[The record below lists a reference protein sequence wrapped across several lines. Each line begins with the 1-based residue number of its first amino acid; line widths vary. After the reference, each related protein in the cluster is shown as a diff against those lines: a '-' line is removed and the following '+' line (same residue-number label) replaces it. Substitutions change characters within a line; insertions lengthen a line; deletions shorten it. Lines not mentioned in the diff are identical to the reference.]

1 MKLTL
6 VTFELYLPGSG
17 SLKDKR
23 RVIRSL
29 KERIRNRLNVSVAEV
44 SRQEKWQRALLA
56 VAWVLADGS
65 GIDKTLNTLDR
76 IIEMRGDL
84 QVLRTERLDY

>member
-1 MKLTL
+1 MRLTL

-44 SRQEKWQRALLA
+44 DHQEKWQRALLA
-56 VAWVLADGS
+56 VAWVSADGS
-65 GIDKTLNTLDR
+65 GIDKTLNILDGL
-76 IIEMRGDL
+76 IEMRGDL

>member
-1 MKLTL
+1 MRLTL

-23 RVIRSL
+23 RVIKSL

-56 VAWVLADGS
+56 VAWVSADGS
-65 GIDKTLNTLDR
+65 GIDKTLNTLDGL
-76 IIEMRGDL
+76 IEMRGDL

>member
-1 MKLTL
+1 VKLTL

-56 VAWVLADGS
+56 VAWVSADGS